1 MIIISIDV
9 GEKNLGYTVAQ
20 AITFDNLTELS
31 KIKFHSG
38 VYNLNIKHGKNSIII
53 SRIDALSKFIDFIIE
68 SFGNDIFGLIIE
80 KQVSKNYSAMEIMYS
95 IIGLIYQYTKNIFIF
110 DPKLKF
116 NAIDQIYSTVNKSHK
131 KQSISNMEKLLK
143 SNLSESFSDLNK
155 LLISSKKKDDIADSF
170 NQLIIYLSMNNLI
183 NLPIEDIKKLY
194 EI

>member
-20 AITFDNLTELS
+20 ATAFDNLTELS
-31 KIKFHSG
+31 KIKFQSG
-38 VYNLNIKHGKNSIII
+38 VYNLNIKRGKNSIII
-53 SRIDALSKFIDFIIE
+53 SRVDALSKFIDFIIE
-68 SFGNDIFGLIIE
+68 SFGDDVFGLIIE
-80 KQVSKNYSAMEIMYS
+80 KQVSKNYSAMEMMYS

-131 KQSISNMEKLLK
+131 KLSISNMEKLLK
-143 SNLSESFSDLNK
+143 SNLSESFSDLNE

-183 NLPIEDIKKLY
+183 NLSIEDIKKLY
-194 EI
+194 EK

>member
-20 AITFDNLTELS
+20 AATFDNLTELS
-31 KIKFHSG
+31 KIKFQSG
-38 VYNLNIKHGKNSIII
+38 VYNLNIKRGKNSIII
-53 SRIDALSKFIDFIIE
+53 SRVDALSKFIDFIIE
-68 SFGNDIFGLIIE
+68 SFGDDVFGLIIE
-80 KQVSKNYSAMEIMYS
+80 KQVSKNYSAMEMMYS

-131 KQSISNMEKLLK
+131 KLSISNMEKLLK
-143 SNLSESFSDLNK
+143 SNLSESFSDLNE

-183 NLPIEDIKKLY
+183 NLSIEDIKKLY
-194 EI
+194 EK

>member
-20 AITFDNLTELS
+20 ATTFDNLTELS
-31 KIKFHSG
+31 KIKFNSG
-38 VYNLNIKHGKNSIII
+38 VYNLNIKRGKNSIII
-53 SRIDALSKFIDFIIE
+53 SRVDALSKFIDFIIK
-68 SFGNDIFGLIIE
+68 SFGDDVFGLIIE
-80 KQVSKNYSAMEIMYS
+80 KQVSKNYSAMEMMYS

-131 KQSISNMEKLLK
+131 KLSISNMEKLLK
-143 SNLSESFSDLNK
+143 SNLSESFSDLNE

-183 NLPIEDIKKLY
+183 NLSIEDIKKLY
-194 EI
+194 EK

>member
-20 AITFDNLTELS
+20 AATFDNLTELS
-31 KIKFHSG
+31 KIKFQSG
-38 VYNLNIKHGKNSIII
+38 VYNLNIKRGKNSIII
-53 SRIDALSKFIDFIIE
+53 SRVDALSKFIDFIIK
-68 SFGNDIFGLIIE
+68 SFGDDVFGLIIE
-80 KQVSKNYSAMEIMYS
+80 KQVSKNYSAMEMMYS

-131 KQSISNMEKLLK
+131 KLSILNMEKLLK
-143 SNLSESFSDLNK
+143 SNLSESFSDLNE

-183 NLPIEDIKKLY
+183 NLSIEDIKKLY
-194 EI
+194 EK

>member
-20 AITFDNLTELS
+20 AATFDNLTELS

-38 VYNLNIKHGKNSIII
+38 VYNLNIKRGKNSIII
-53 SRIDALSKFIDFIIE
+53 SRVDALSKFIDFIIK
-68 SFGNDIFGLIIE
+68 SFGDDVFGLIIE
-80 KQVSKNYSAMEIMYS
+80 KQVSKNYSAMEMMYS

-131 KQSISNMEKLLK
+131 KLSISNMEKLLK
-143 SNLSESFSDLNK
+143 SNLSESFSDLNE

-183 NLPIEDIKKLY
+183 NLSIEDIKKLY
-194 EI
+194 EK

>member
-20 AITFDNLTELS
+20 ASTFDNLTELS
-31 KIKFHSG
+31 KIKFQSG
-38 VYNLNIKHGKNSIII
+38 VYNLNIKRGKNSIII
-53 SRIDALSKFIDFIIE
+53 SRVDALSKFIDFIIE
-68 SFGNDIFGLIIE
+68 SFGDDVFGLIIE
-80 KQVSKNYSAMEIMYS
+80 KQVSKNYSAMEMMYS

-131 KQSISNMEKLLK
+131 KLSISNMEKLLK
-143 SNLSESFSDLNK
+143 SNLSESFSDLNE

-183 NLPIEDIKKLY
+183 NLSIEDIKKLY
-194 EI
+194 EK

>member
-20 AITFDNLTELS
+20 ATTFDNLTKLS
-31 KIKFHSG
+31 KIKFNSG

-53 SRIDALSKFIDFIIE
+53 SRVDALSKFIDFIIK
-68 SFGNDIFGLIIE
+68 SFGDDVYGLIIE
-80 KQVSKNYSAMEIMYS
+80 KQVSKNYSAMEMMYS

-131 KQSISNMEKLLK
+131 KLSISNMEKLLK

-183 NLPIEDIKKLY
+183 NLSIENIKKLY